1 MSDLLAETLN
11 DPAVGAVGTAVV
23 FAGIALWL
31 AAAWWAYAD
40 AARRAESS
48 LAGFVA
54 AGWIIL
60 STPLLLPLSLAAYAF
75 ARPQVAAADRRTRA
89 LALELAMTPA
99 RPACPACAESI
110 EEAWLRCPTCATW
123 LAAPC
128 AHCGAWS
135 DASLEICPMCGND
148 AREHPYVE
156 GPATVDAGAIAAI
169 RGRRRRVPWRATAP
183 GIAAAQQPE
192 GRRLPQR
199 PSPARATISRA
210 H

>member
-1 MSDLLAETLN
+1 MSDLLAATLD
-11 DPAVGAVGTAVV
+11 DPAFGAIGTAVV
-23 FAGIALWL
+23 LAGVALWL

-40 AARRAESS
+40 ASRRTESS

-75 ARPQVAAADRRTRA
+75 ARPQVAAADQRTRA

-99 RPACPACAESI
+99 RPSCPTCAASI
-110 EEAWLRCPTCATW
+110 DETWLRCPTCATW
-123 LAAPC
+123 LATPC

-135 DASLEICPMCGND
+135 DATLDICPMCGND
-148 AREHPYVE
+148 TRERPSVQV
-156 GPATVDAGAIAAI
+156 PAHAGAATAAL
-169 RGRRRRVPWRATAP
+169 RGRRRRLAWRATAP
-183 GIAAAQQPE
+183 TVSPVQQPE

-199 PSPARATISRA
+199 PSSPRATVSRA